1 MIERQNQRLHLGFG
15 GQGIQWNY
23 FQNSKMVA
31 ILDFKMAA
39 IQKSNFAHNSKTKH
53 NRTGEGGLETVY

>member
-23 FQNSKMVA
+23 FQNSKMAA
-31 ILDFKMAA
+31 ISDFKMAA

-53 NRTGEGGLETVY
+53 HRKAKSKAIPRF